1 MVKKTTNPGKPKKGY
16 SISDKALIRG
26 KASAIKAFE
35 YGAPGRKDLRTSR
48 QENILM
54 NDANLAKNRANKTKV
69 ADNKIKNAAN
79 KNKVAIN
86 KIRTT
91 AKKAGLSYR

>member
-1 MVKKTTNPGKPKKGY
+1 MATKTTNPGKPKKGY
-16 SISDKALIRG
+16 SISDKALIRT
-26 KASAIKAFE
+26 KASVIKAVEDRSPKAF
-35 YGAPGRKDLRTSR
+35 ANRTAR

-54 NDANLAKNRANKTKV
+54 NDANLAKNRANASKV
-69 ADNKIKNAAN
+69 SANKLKNVVN

-91 AKKAGLSYR
+91 AKKSGLSYR